1 MSGIAKDSQSEEDIF
16 LGKTIFNKYKLI
28 RKLGQ
33 GSFGSI
39 YQAQSKYSNKYY
51 AVKLEDMRHGN
62 FALEDESIFI
72 SYLNCPRIPK
82 LKSFG
87 YSGSLIIMVM
97 ELLGNSLDK
106 IFESLPYRKMS
117 IRCVCNIAYQLLL
130 IFEFIHSCNI
140 IHRDIKP
147 ANVAIGCEEKS
158 KYIYLLDFGLSK
170 KYRSSRTKKHFPFVQ
185 NKILIGNARYSSINA
200 LDGGTQSRRDD
211 LESLGYLLLYLLLGR
226 LPWQGH
232 LSRSKE
238 DKYYKIKLIKRNTT
252 AEDLC
257 QGLPPQFEEYVNYT
271 RNLKYE
277 SDPDYNYLKN
287 LFLNVLNQFNWTFD
301 YYYDWDQVGLTTSEI
316 KDKEKDSNINNE
328 ISKNLSSEHEI
339 PKLCGKISNL
349 IQERKNYGYIFD
361 QDRFVYNPEEE
372 SMFNLSVNNQNNET
386 TTNDN
391 YYNNYSNSM
400 TPYAY
405 PKKPVKESGCLP
417 CQPKSYKDAKEKDNS
432 CCIIF

>member
-238 DKYYKIKLIKRNTT
+238 DKYYKIKQIKRNTT

-328 ISKNLSSEHEI
+328 
-339 PKLCGKISNL
+339 
-349 IQERKNYGYIFD
+349 
-361 QDRFVYNPEEE
+361 
-372 SMFNLSVNNQNNET
+372 T